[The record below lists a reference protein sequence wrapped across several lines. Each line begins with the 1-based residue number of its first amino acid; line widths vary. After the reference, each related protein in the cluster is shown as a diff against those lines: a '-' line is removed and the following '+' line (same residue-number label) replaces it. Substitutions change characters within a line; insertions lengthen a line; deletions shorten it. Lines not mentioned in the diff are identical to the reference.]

1 MSRAFLLFYYID
13 VHLRTKEILSSRGGG
28 KDRNRELALGY
39 DPDLSF
45 TSGIQLTNDFTFLCH
60 SQYIIREMGF
70 LKMNMTQ
77 EDYTGNQSFFFNVG
91 NC

>member
-1 MSRAFLLFYYID
+1 MSRAFLFFYYID
-13 VHLRTKEILSSRGGG
+13 VHLRTKENLSSKGGG
-28 KDRNRELALGY
+28 KDWNRELALGY

-45 TSGIQLTNDFTFLCH
+45 TSGIQLANGFAFLCH
-60 SQYIIREMGF
+60 SQYYIIMEMGF

-77 EDYTGNQSFFFNVG
+77 EDYTGNQLFFNVG